1 MRERILT
8 TATQLF
14 VERGY
19 DGVAMREISE
29 ACGITKAALYYHF
42 TGKAD
47 LLDAICTG
55 YLDDISQVVAASAE
69 RAEGPE
75 AQLRW
80 LVHRLFE
87 LPPRRRAIM
96 RLAMNDV
103 PKLDPE
109 QRDAFT
115 LAYHARFI
123 DPLRQLIASGT
134 AAGDLRPLGPATV
147 VWLLLGML
155 YPFFS
160 PAGDRGAQSPQ
171 VVDTLLDVLFNGLR
185 A

>member
-80 LVHRLFE
+80 LLHRLC
-87 LPPRRRAIM
+87 
-96 RLAMNDV
+96 
-103 PKLDPE
+103 
-109 QRDAFT
+109 
-115 LAYHARFI
+115 
-123 DPLRQLIASGT
+123 
-134 AAGDLRPLGPATV
+134 
-147 VWLLLGML
+147 
-155 YPFFS
+155 
-160 PAGDRGAQSPQ
+160 
-171 VVDTLLDVLFNGLR
+171 
-185 A
+185 